1 VLTRPSTCL
10 SGNPVA
16 PTGTCTF
23 TVQFTSTG
31 AGTSY
36 TETLSISDNGGA
48 SPQAEKMTAK
58 D

>member
-1 VLTRPSTCL
+1 MLTRPSTCL

-36 TETLSISDNGGA
+36 TETLSISGNGGA